1 MIGFLSGLVLFSDGQ
16 EVILQTPSGLGYQIY
31 YHKVL
36 VEGSSASVFIS
47 HIIREDSETLFGF
60 SSLRAKKM
68 FELLLSVKG
77 IGPKSAYA
85 MVATLSIDDII
96 TAVKL
101 ESKNTLTKVP
111 GLGTKGAS
119 QIILD
124 LSNKIDRV
132 KMYSDATIKGHLV
145 GTPSEFSAVELPLME
160 KAPTATTIN
169 QNQELINQHQIMQD
183 TLMACKELGFKED
196 KVIPIAQKILAAN
209 LIHKPEQLIHLV
221 LKEM

>member
-31 YHKVL
+31 YQKVL
-36 VEGSSASVFIS
+36 VEGSTASVYIS

-60 SSLRAKKM
+60 PTLRAKKM
-68 FELLLSVKG
+68 FEMLLTVKG

-85 MVATLSIDDII
+85 LTATLSIDEII

-111 GLGTKGAS
+111 GLGTKGAA

-132 KMYSDATIKGHLV
+132 KMYSDGRVDMSQQVVFTEMKA
-145 GTPSEFSAVELPLME
+145 ELPIVE
-160 KAPTATTIN
+160 ATKTETKVKN
-169 QNQELINQHQIMQD
+169 KNDELINHHQIMQD
-183 TLMACKELGFKED
+183 TLMACKELGFKEE
-196 KVIPIAQKILAAN
+196 KIVPIAQRILSQN

-221 LKEM
+221 LKEI